1 VCKVLAKELG
11 VADESFACVF
21 ARTKSGSGAGEEA
34 GGHSGGGGGSSVVMG
49 IMIFASNNLIE
60 A

>member
-34 GGHSGGGGGSSVVMG
+34 GGHSGGGGGSDG
-49 IMIFASNNLIE
+49 DYDIRKQQYD
-60 A
+60 